1 MNPFGFLGSAAAKVG
16 SDILTAAMLSV
27 WNAGLWLLRFVL
39 DLEDHVLTPNLAEDG
54 PLGRLYQTTF
64 WLALALVGILMVVQI
79 IIALARRDGRTVG
92 SLIVG
97 VAQFGF
103 VWFAWIGYGAT
114 VIAACGG
121 LTRALMESLLQVS
134 TWSDWNVWKPFSV
147 SDVTDAGVA
156 VILGLM
162 GLLMWL
168 AAIGHALVLLARTGA
183 LFVLAAT
190 SPIAAGGL
198 VVDFGRSWFW
208 RTLRWFHAAAL
219 TPPLMVLCLG
229 IGVQIASSVAIGA
242 ESDILASLGTAF
254 VGILLIC
261 TSTFAPMAL
270 FKLFAFVDPGSTS
283 GASLR
288 AGLAAAGGIA
298 GLLGG
303 SKSGS
308 TTAANTDASGRTSGE
323 DGASSTASGRF
334 AAAASALGPVG
345 QAVAGGVR
353 AMTTLGALAATAG
366 YDMTNQMGVGHNVY
380 PPDSSRRAVK
390 AQLGSN
396 PNDRGS
402 SPDTSPGSDGD
413 TWADNPEDLGPDIG
427 GTPAYQQPPSSSPGV
442 PGTSASG
449 PKPPTGGSPGPAG
462 SGGTAGTAAAEGV
475 TAGEVAEVAVVAL

>member
-1 MNPFGFLGSAAAKVG
+1 MNPFGVLGSAAAKVG

-27 WNAGLWLLRFVL
+27 WNAGLWLLKFVL

-79 IIALARRDGRTVG
+79 IIALARRDGRTVA
-92 SLIVG
+92 SLVVG
-97 VAQFGF
+97 VVQFGF

-114 VIAACGG
+114 VVAACGG
-121 LTRALMESLLQVS
+121 LTRALMESLLHVS
-134 TWSDWNVWKPFSV
+134 TWGDWNVWQPFSV

-198 VVDFGRSWFW
+198 VVEFGRSWFW

-229 IGVQIASSVAIGA
+229 IGVQIASSVAVGA

-283 GASLR
+283 GGSLR

-308 TTAANTDASGRTSGE
+308 TTASNADATGRTSGE
-323 DGASSTASGRF
+323 DGASSTATGRF
-334 AAAASALGPVG
+334 ASAASALGPVG

-353 AMTTLGALAATAG
+353 AMSTLGALGATAG
-366 YDMTNQMGVGHNVY
+366 YDLTNQMGVGHNVY

-402 SPDTSPGSDGD
+402 TPDASSGSDGG
-413 TWADNPEDLGPDIG
+413 TWAANPEDLGSG
-427 GTPAYQQPPSSSPGV
+427 GSAPFAQQAPSPTPPSSPA
-442 PGTSASG
+442 ASG
-449 PKPPTGGSPGPAG
+449 PKPPAM
-462 SGGTAGTAAAEGV
+462 GTAGSAGAEGA
-475 TAGEVAEVAVVAL
+475 TAGEAAEVAAIAL

>member
-162 GLLMWL
+162 GLLPLGLGDVMPVHR
-168 AAIGHALVLLARTGA
+168 GHRL
-183 LFVLAAT
+183 
-190 SPIAAGGL
+190 
-198 VVDFGRSWFW
+198 
-208 RTLRWFHAAAL
+208 
-219 TPPLMVLCLG
+219 
-229 IGVQIASSVAIGA
+229 
-242 ESDILASLGTAF
+242 
-254 VGILLIC
+254 
-261 TSTFAPMAL
+261 
-270 FKLFAFVDPGSTS
+270 
-283 GASLR
+283 
-288 AGLAAAGGIA
+288 
-298 GLLGG
+298 GLLV
-303 SKSGS
+303 
-308 TTAANTDASGRTSGE
+308 E
-323 DGASSTASGRF
+323 
-334 AAAASALGPVG
+334 
-345 QAVAGGVR
+345 
-353 AMTTLGALAATAG
+353 
-366 YDMTNQMGVGHNVY
+366 
-380 PPDSSRRAVK
+380 
-390 AQLGSN
+390 
-396 PNDRGS
+396 
-402 SPDTSPGSDGD
+402 
-413 TWADNPEDLGPDIG
+413 
-427 GTPAYQQPPSSSPGV
+427 PGV
-442 PGTSASG
+442 PLDAEQHEGRDDENQQEAHEELLVIANGLEHAVNILLLTEGTDDRCRPDARKNNKKG
-449 PKPPTGGSPGPAG
+449 EPVFAFCALVGADGVEPPTY
-462 SGGTAGTAAAEGV
+462 
-475 TAGEVAEVAVVAL
+475 AL